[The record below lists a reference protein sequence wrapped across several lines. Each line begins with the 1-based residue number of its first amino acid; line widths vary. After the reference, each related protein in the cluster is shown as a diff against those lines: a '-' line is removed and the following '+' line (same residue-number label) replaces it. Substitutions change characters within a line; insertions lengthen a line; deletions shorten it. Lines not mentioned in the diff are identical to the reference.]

1 VRKGGLKQ
9 RYDVIIVPSQG
20 RSARQ
25 LVFDIPM
32 RGKPLPYTK
41 TAQSR
46 FLGDYGS
53 SPDIRGG
60 MGLEGLQELRHFVEE
75 GGTLI
80 TLGDSSA
87 MPPEYGLA
95 PDVEGA
101 RTSKDFYAPGPIVNA
116 RVTAPANP
124 IFYGYTE
131 TTIPVRWAST
141 NTLYSLPERARGLVL
156 MDFPGG
162 AANVLS
168 GLMTTPDEIKN
179 RPALITEPLGKGRV
193 LMFRM
198 LYNALLNYRQLDLGL
213 PAAAGK

>member
-1 VRKGGLKQ
+1 
-9 RYDVIIVPSQG
+9 
-20 RSARQ
+20 
-25 LVFDIPM
+25 
-32 RGKPLPYTK
+32 
-41 TAQSR
+41 
-46 FLGDYGS
+46 
-53 SPDIRGG
+53 
-60 MGLEGLQELRHFVEE
+60 
-75 GGTLI
+75 
-80 TLGDSSA
+80 

-124 IFYGYTE
+124 IFYGYAE

-193 LMFRM
+193 LMFATNPVYRWQNFGEFRM

-213 PAAAGK
+213 PAAAAK